1 MPSTQLRQRIVES
14 VNRLVVKVG
23 TNAICDTD
31 GQLDARAFGA
41 LAGQIAAT
49 MRDGT
54 SVALVASGAVG
65 AGMAELELNRRPR
78 TLPMLQATAA
88 VGQGQLMRRFHDIFA
103 RRGVKVAQVLVTR
116 DDFEDRKRYINIRNT
131 LTTLWDCGVLP
142 ILNENDAAGVEEFRF
157 GDNDIIAALVTNM
170 LAADLLVLLTTVEG
184 VLKDGQVV
192 EMIDRVD
199 DDAFALVED
208 ARSALGSGG
217 MGSKIAA
224 AGMVVKMGEIAA
236 IANARAPRVL
246 SRLLAGEKIG
256 TVFVPA
262 ERRMSSRR
270 RWIAQATRP
279 AGTLTVDA
287 GAARALTAR
296 GKSLLPSGITEIKG
310 RFQTGDV
317 VRILGP
323 DGAELGRG
331 LTNYPADQLRQI
343 QGKRSGQ
350 IAAVLGEKPYDEA
363 VHRNNLSLT
372 DRSG

>member
-14 VNRLVVKVG
+14 VHRLVVKVG
-23 TNAICDTD
+23 TNAICDDD

-41 LAGQIAAT
+41 LAGQIAAA

-65 AGMAELELNRRPR
+65 AGMAELDLGRRPR

-131 LTTLWDCGVLP
+131 LTTLWDCRVLP

-184 VLKDGQVV
+184 VLKDGQVLDR
-192 EMIDRVD
+192 IDRVD
-199 DDAFALVED
+199 DEAFALVQD
-208 ARSALGSGG
+208 ARSSLGSGG

-236 IANARAPRVL
+236 IANARTPKVL
-246 SRLLAGEKIG
+246 TRLLAGEKVG

-287 GAARALTAR
+287 GAAKALTGR

-317 VRILGP
+317 VRIVGP
-323 DGAELGRG
+323 EGTELGRG

-350 IAAVLGEKPYDEA
+350 IAAILGEKPYDEA

-372 DRSG
+372 DRPG